1 MSIILGEIME
11 FYYVILCYLL
21 DKKAKEMR
29 KIKVLNY
36 EITEIKNKRGKVFEK
51 KKELSY
57 QKCSI
62 KLINKIIRDI
72 KKIANSMEL
81 DNDFSKKAEE
91 DDFEEN

>member
-1 MSIILGEIME
+1 ME
-11 FYYVILCYLL
+11 FYYIILCYLL
-21 DKKAKEMR
+21 DRKAKEMR

-36 EITEIKNKRGKVFEK
+36 EIKEIKNNRGKVSEK
-51 KKELSY
+51 KKELNY

-62 KLINKIIRDI
+62 KLLNKIIRDI